1 MGTIIK
7 RGMVRDVA
15 LLLAGA
21 VVYGIGTHCFVT
33 PADIAPGGAMGIA
46 LMISHLTG
54 LPVGI
59 LTLLTNIPP
68 LILAW
73 FYLSRRFTVRSV
85 RSSWIWPSLRCFRST
100 WETGF

>member
-54 LPVGI
+54 LDVYKRQGYD
-59 LTLLTNIPP
+59 LN
-68 LILAW
+68 
-73 FYLSRRFTVRSV
+73 YLYADIV
-85 RSSWIWPSLRCFRST
+85 
-100 WETGF
+100 E

>member
-1 MGTIIK
+1 
-7 RGMVRDVA
+7 MVRDVA

-59 LTLLTNIPP
+59 LTLLKMCIRDR
-68 LILAW
+68 W
-73 FYLSRRFTVRSV
+73 RSWAAAATEPSQA
-85 RSSWIWPSLRCFRST
+85 RSLRT
-100 WETGF
+100 PP